1 MLVKN
6 LDTGIVWSVA
16 EEHGDRL
23 LRSGDFEK
31 VEVETPK
38 AKRTSKAQNAES
50 EK

>member
-6 LDTGIVWSVA
+6 LDTGVVWSVA

-31 VEVETPK
+31 VEQEAPK
-38 AKRTSKAQNAES
+38 PKRTAKTHNAEI